1 METPA
6 VSAVLSQPD
15 VGENQPAITPRP
27 EPPAALG
34 RRAAERMDVSVL
46 ICTYNRR
53 QLLGATLDSL
63 AAMHVPPDIRWEVLV
78 VDNNSTDGTRAEV
91 QGRAAAFPA
100 PLRWVFE
107 PRQGKAYALNTGF
120 AASTADAIAFTDDDV
135 LVPPDKLDAAM
146 RPLLERPDVDYTGGP
161 VLPSWE
167 APPPSWIHGD
177 PGVLW
182 GPIALL
188 NYGPDEFIFEERQRI
203 PLGVNMAARRS
214 LIDRVGGFHP
224 ALERKGNSL
233 MGQGQAEFFFRTRS
247 VGSRGVYVPR
257 MQLRHHVPAG
267 RLTRRYYWRW
277 WYWKGIAR
285 ARLHDLHPVSE
296 AGVDLRAVPRL
307 VGLPR
312 FMWGSAIRDAGAW
325 LRAALQRDNVR
336 VAEREMMLAFFAG
349 YLVDRLWKGRS

>member
-6 VSAVLSQPD
+6 VSAVLSQPH

-120 AASTADAIAFTDDDV
+120 AAAHPGADLQA
-135 LVPPDKLDAAM
+135 L
-146 RPLLERPDVDYTGGP
+146 R
-161 VLPSWE
+161 
-167 APPPSWIHGD
+167 
-177 PGVLW
+177 
-182 GPIALL
+182 ALL
-188 NYGPDEFIFEERQRI
+188 RN
-203 PLGVNMAARRS
+203 ARKEAKEGKPPRAYRE
-214 LIDRVGGFHP
+214 L
-224 ALERKGNSL
+224 
-233 MGQGQAEFFFRTRS
+233 FRF
-247 VGSRGVYVPR
+247 
-257 MQLRHHVPAG
+257 L
-267 RLTRRYYWRW
+267 
-277 WYWKGIAR
+277 
-285 ARLHDLHPVSE
+285 
-296 AGVDLRAVPRL
+296 
-307 VGLPR
+307 
-312 FMWGSAIRDAGAW
+312 RDAES
-325 LRAALQRDNVR
+325 QKQD
-336 VAEREMMLAFFAG
+336 AEPKTASQG
-349 YLVDRLWKGRS
+349 

>member
-135 LVPPDKLDAAM
+135 LVPPDWLDAAM

-177 PGVLW
+177 PGVL
-182 GPIALL
+182 
-188 NYGPDEFIFEERQRI
+188 
-203 PLGVNMAARRS
+203 
-214 LIDRVGGFHP
+214 RVFAH
-224 ALERKGNSL
+224 S
-233 MGQGQAEFFFRTRS
+233 S
-247 VGSRGVYVPR
+247 
-257 MQLRHHVPAG
+257 
-267 RLTRRYYWRW
+267 
-277 WYWKGIAR
+277 
-285 ARLHDLHPVSE
+285 
-296 AGVDLRAVPRL
+296 
-307 VGLPR
+307 
-312 FMWGSAIRDAGAW
+312 SAIRGAS
-325 LRAALQRDNVR
+325 LRKTRTASRQTPMKIAVGMTSGNQPSTSGPGAPGSITSLRPSSNRGVIGFAITNAPYCSFMTIG
-336 VAEREMMLAFFAG
+336 VATPVGWMVLTRML
-349 YLVDRLWKGRS
+349 